1 MTRRQDD
8 NGGNDNDNGG
18 GGANK
23 DDNDGDI
30 FHCTVTNF
38 LLLVY
43 VVCLSSLLQNDL
55 KQYIRLMFSKPDI
68 KISGGSKIKTG

>member
-1 MTRRQDD
+1 MTMAGEGPTRTTT
-8 NGGNDNDNGG
+8 
-18 GGANK
+18 
-23 DDNDGDI
+23 
-30 FHCTVTNF
+30 TVTFFTALLLTF